1 MGGGEI
7 EGDGLT
13 RMITLLSGKGVVV
26 VGSIIGLV
34 CVLVWV
40 PLEAD
45 SETRI

>member
-13 RMITLLSGKGVVV
+13 SMITLLSGKGVVV
-26 VGSIIGLV
+26 VEFIIGLV
-34 CVLVWV
+34 YVLVGV